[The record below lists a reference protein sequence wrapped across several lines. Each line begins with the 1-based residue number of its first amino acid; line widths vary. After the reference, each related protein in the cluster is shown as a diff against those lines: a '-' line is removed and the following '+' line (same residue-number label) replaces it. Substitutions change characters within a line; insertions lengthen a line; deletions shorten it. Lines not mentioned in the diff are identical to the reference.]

1 MQLCFDWLLGLRI
14 EPGRP
19 DAKGAG
25 EPGSRDTEKM
35 TVFSEPGSG
44 GGVVQA
50 HWQFTLEQALNVC
63 SCYFMGPTKHEP

>member
-35 TVFSEPGSG
+35 TVSSEPGSG
-44 GGVVQA
+44 GATAPAVCA
-50 HWQFTLEQALNVC
+50 ETSFNVC
-63 SCYFMGPTKHEP
+63 SCYFMRPTKQEH